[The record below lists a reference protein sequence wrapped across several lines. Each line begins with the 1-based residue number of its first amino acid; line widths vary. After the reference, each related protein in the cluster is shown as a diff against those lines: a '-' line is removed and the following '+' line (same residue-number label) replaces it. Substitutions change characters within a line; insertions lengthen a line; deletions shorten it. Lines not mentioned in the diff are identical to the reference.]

1 MKSPKTL
8 KPLDLADLRTSA
20 ANRADAGLDRAQAT
34 RPANGPGIGPVNTQE
49 IRRGDNDGEADQS
62 VVRPRLSVSAFKAAV
77 VKLAPALLGS
87 ARKTAVN
94 VKDQISALDL
104 RQRVNDLK
112 RVPISAVP
120 APVPV
125 PVAVTKPIVVERAR
139 LRDVSGRSWSRWTF
153 LLGCLSAAG
162 VAHIVTIF
170 ALPVF
175 GSTSAFERL
184 KPQLQVNTMAVLP
197 PAAPGGSHI
206 PFLSPDMRYAM
217 CRYDI
222 SSGPVAVSAILP
234 EAGWSLAIH
243 APDGENFYL
252 VPGQDQRRTDI
263 VFTITRTSE
272 RSLIATPGVRRS
284 DVDATQVTSP
294 RPEGLVVLRAPV
306 RGTAY
311 RAETEAILKAATCR
325 AIMR

>member
-8 KPLDLADLRTSA
+8 KPLDLADLQKSSPVGVREPLRGPA
-20 ANRADAGLDRAQAT
+20 VEQRDAT
-34 RPANGPGIGPVNTQE
+34 RPAAHAASGIL
-49 IRRGDNDGEADQS
+49 A
-62 VVRPRLSVSAFKAAV
+62 LKAALAKV
-77 VKLAPALLGS
+77 APALAGT
-87 ARKTAVN
+87 ARKTAISVKEQVN
-94 VKDQISALDL
+94 AFDL

-112 RVPISAVP
+112 RVPGST
-120 APVPV
+120 
-125 PVAVTKPIVVERAR
+125 VAVTQAAVVKAPRPR
-139 LRDVSGRSWSRWTF
+139 VRDVSGRSWSRWTF

-170 ALPVF
+170 ALPVV
-175 GSTSAFERL
+175 GTSSAFERL

-197 PAAPGGSHI
+197 PAAPGGTHI

-222 SSGPVAVSAILP
+222 SAGPVAVSAVLP

-252 VPGQDQRRTDI
+252 VPGQDQRRTAI
-263 VFTITRTSE
+263 AFTITRTSE
-272 RSLIATPGVRRS
+272 RPLIVAPGVRRN

-294 RPEGLVVLRAPV
+294 RPEGLVVVRAPV

-325 AIMR
+325 PMLR